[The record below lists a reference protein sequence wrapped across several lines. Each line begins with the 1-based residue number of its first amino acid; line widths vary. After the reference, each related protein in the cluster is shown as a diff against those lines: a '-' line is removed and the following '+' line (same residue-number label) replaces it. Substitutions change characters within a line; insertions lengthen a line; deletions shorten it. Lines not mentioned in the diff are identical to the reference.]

1 MDLPIPMQK
10 EIFLGNTVAGLV
22 IREVRYFVDYH
33 PYYGGRNPKF
43 DERSAAI
50 LEFKKGKPP
59 STILLFAINIQKQFD
74 PVWNNC
80 CCVAV
85 PSSDSSKTCTPVHIM
100 IKTLI
105 TLVKSLQDGSD
116 VLVRTKTIRKLSW
129 GGKRDISVHLD
140 SIDINPN
147 SSIDVSGKDVLL
159 IDDVMTTGNS
169 LLACESKLIAA
180 GANRVFFLTLAKTV

>member
-1 MDLPIPMQK
+1 MEIPIPIQK
-10 EIFLGNTVAGLV
+10 GIFLDTTEGLE
-22 IREVRYFVDYH
+22 IREVNYFVDYY
-33 PYYGGRNPKF
+33 PYYKGRNPKF
-43 DERSAAI
+43 DEHSASI
-50 LEFKKGKPP
+50 LEFKKGNPP
-59 STILLFAINIQKQFD
+59 STILLFAINIINQFD
-74 PVWNNC
+74 PEWNNC

-85 PSSDSSKTCTPVHIM
+85 PSSDSSKKSTPVHIM
-100 IKTLI
+100 IKVLATLNS
-105 TLVKSLQDGSD
+105 SLQDGSD